1 MKRNLILSSLI
12 ITGLVIGCGNDD
24 KKATPKKPQVKAEVT
39 KTTEAKK
46 PNIEDI
52 DYLKNSLDNAQ
63 TEEDHAVRN
72 TVAGLLEMTAGYF
85 ALSSANVDSKV
96 SKAINDAKTDMVA
109 LAKIDSQRLAIFKQ
123 KTAPQLQASIKRIG
137 DKVMP
142 MNIALTTGGTYD
154 KKLLAQLSAKIKEFQ
169 MKLPN
174 AYATQELKDQA
185 INALKIERNLLYK
198 NALTSSAALKALP
211 STLKGVQKVS
221 YKAVSSGQYAR
232 NVARGTAGKTVRLLV
247 KGVAVVAIAEG
258 ATRIVMQF
266 TDGIDWLSDYLPGN
280 YVVRVLTGFTH
291 SDRGDI
297 PAAE

>member
-12 ITGLVIGCGNDD
+12 IAGLAIGCGSDD
-24 KKATPKKPQVKAEVT
+24 NKKTTPKKPEVKAEVT
-39 KTTEAKK
+39 ETKK
-46 PNIEDI
+46 PKIEDI
-52 DYLKNSLDNAQ
+52 DYLKRSLDNAQ

-72 TVAGLLEMTAGYF
+72 TVAGSLEMIAGFYM
-85 ALSSANVDSKV
+85 LKSANVDSKV
-96 SKAINDAKTDMVA
+96 SKALNIAKADMVA
-109 LAKIDSQRLAIFKQ
+109 LAKVDNMRMQAFNTTTREKLGRSMTSVTEALAPLNAAKKANQPYNKKLMDTLVGKIKDFKAQMPTAFENDRAKQAVIDRFSSQRNALH
-123 KTAPQLQASIKRIG
+123 KTAQSSFADATK
-137 DKVMP
+137 
-142 MNIALTTGGTYD
+142 LTKSFRG
-154 KKLLAQLSAKIKEFQ
+154 F
-169 MKLPN
+169 N
-174 AYATQELKDQA
+174 
-185 INALKIERNLLYK
+185 
-198 NALTSSAALKALP
+198 
-211 STLKGVQKVS
+211 KVS

-232 NVARGTAGKTVRLLV
+232 NAARGVAGKTVRLLV